1 MSVAMLGIG
10 RLGIRLLA
18 SVLLVSAPNALAS
31 NLDDEFAEG
40 SLVRSHWCTCQMD
53 EGLLSFPKDE
63 DGSGDFIARITVDKT
78 VTGEKKCDLSQCTVF
93 EVEPEPSQGERLGPS
108 FMQEPRMEISAEG
121 GPLKKKNPYC
131 KFDNPSDKR
140 CMQRQEMR
148 LTKTYQ
154 YPFEQLVD
162 YTIRF
167 RMPKEVGNETDS
179 LRWVIAQWKQ
189 EPAQQ
194 VADAG
199 GTQANLTKN
208 ASQSDEPEEVWEPS
222 PILAQRYDDGVLH
235 LTVQDGD
242 CRCIVAS
249 EKTPAN
255 WAHGWENGK
264 SPPDCRYT
272 FPSALED
279 RQCVSSLILEF
290 NGEPK
295 LTTARGVW
303 TEMKYEVQPGRK
315 GAGGSITVIQ
325 DGKFVV
331 KVTGKIGYDD
341 VPDKPPKQKFK
352 IGHYRDIMDTSDTMD
367 IDRVTVVAK

>member
-1 MSVAMLGIG
+1 MRVSTLGIWRAG
-10 RLGIRLLA
+10 TRLLA
-18 SVLLVSAPNALAS
+18 SMLLLSAPNALGS

-53 EGLLSFPKDE
+53 EQLLSFPMDE

-78 VTGEKKCDLSQCTVF
+78 ITGEKKCDVAACAKF
-93 EVEPEPSQGERLGPS
+93 EVEFEPSQGEPLGPS
-108 FMQEPRMEISAEG
+108 FMLEPRLGITAEAG
-121 GPLKKKNPYC
+121 MPKKRNPYC
-131 KFDNPSDKR
+131 PFDDPFDKR

-194 VADAG
+194 VADAA
-199 GTQANLTKN
+199 QANAVKN
-208 ASQSDEPEEVWEPS
+208 AGQAAEPEEVWEPS
-222 PILAQRYDDGVLH
+222 PFLAQRYDDGVLH
-235 LTVQDGD
+235 VTVQDGD

-249 EKTPAN
+249 EKKLASWT
-255 WAHGWENGK
+255 HGWANGK
-264 SPPDCRYT
+264 SPPDCRFT
-272 FPSALED
+272 FPSVLED
-279 RQCVSSLILEF
+279 TQCVSSLILEF
-290 NGEPK
+290 DGEPK
-295 LTTARGVW
+295 LTTAKDVW
-303 TEMKYEVQPGRK
+303 TELKYEVRPGRK
-315 GAGGSITVIQ
+315 GSGGSIVLVQ
-325 DGKFVV
+325 DGKLVV

-352 IGHYRDIMDTSDTMD
+352 IGHYRDIMNSTDYMD
-367 IDRVTVVAK
+367 IDRVSVVAK

>member
-1 MSVAMLGIG
+1 MRVSIQGIG
-10 RLGIRLLA
+10 PMGTRMMASMLL
-18 SVLLVSAPNALAS
+18 LSAPNALAS
-31 NLDDEFAEG
+31 NLDDEFAGG
-40 SLVRSHWCTCQMD
+40 SLDRSHWCTCQMD
-53 EGLLSFPKDE
+53 EQLLSFPKDE
-63 DGSGDFIARITVDKT
+63 DGSGDFIARITVNKT
-78 VTGEKKCDLSQCTVF
+78 VTGEKKCDLSLCTKF
-93 EVEPEPSQGERLGPS
+93 EVESEPSQGERLGPS
-108 FMQEPRMEISAEG
+108 FMREPRMEITAEG
-121 GPLKKKNPYC
+121 AAPKKNPYC
-131 KFDNPSDKR
+131 LLEDPADKR

-199 GTQANLTKN
+199 SAQAKVVKD
-208 ASQSDEPEEVWEPS
+208 AGQADEAQEVWEPS
-222 PILAQRYDDGVLH
+222 PFLAQRYDDGVLH
-235 LTVQDGD
+235 VTVQDGD

-249 EKTPAN
+249 EKKRAS

-264 SPPDCRYT
+264 SPPDCRFTY
-272 FPSALED
+272 PSAFED
-279 RQCVSSLILEF
+279 RQCVSSLKLEF
-290 NGEPK
+290 NGDPK
-295 LTTARGVW
+295 LTSVRDVW
-303 TEMKYEVQPGRK
+303 TELTYEVKPGRK
-315 GAGGSITVIQ
+315 GSGGSIILTQ

-341 VPDKPPKQKFK
+341 VPGKSPKQKFK
-352 IGHYRDIMDTSDTMD
+352 IGHYRDIMNSEDYMD
-367 IDRVTVVAK
+367 IDRVSVVAK